1 MRYRLDRSVRRVP
14 GGVLGGSP
22 LRLFRLTEAGERW
35 LDRLAAGEPV
45 ATSGLLDRLLDSGT
59 VHPVPPVGSGP
70 SPADVTVVVPAHGRL
85 PHRADDGARWVVVD
99 DASDPPLPGAEVR
112 LEVNRGPAG
121 ARSAGLAE
129 VTTPLVAFVDTDVA
143 VPPDWL
149 AGLLPHFAD
158 PTVALVAPRV
168 RSTTGPGLL
177 ARYERRRSPLDLG
190 PEPAPVQ
197 PGTRVGYVPAAAL
210 LCRVEALE
218 AVGGFDPSLR
228 YGEDVDLVW
237 RLVAAGWR
245 GRYDPAVEVL
255 HEPRPTWGAWFAQR
269 RGYGSSAA
277 PLDRRHPGAVAPARA
292 DPWSAAAWAAVA
304 VGHPA
309 LGLAT
314 LAAAAGALAR
324 RLART
329 GALPA
334 TTAAGLAV
342 RGTALAGPAFATAV
356 RRAWWP
362 ILAMAA
368 LGSRRARRVL
378 LASLLAAG
386 DPIRVADDL
395 AYSVGVWQGCW
406 RERRWQALVPHYR
419 RRP

>member
-1 MRYRLDRSVRRVP
+1 
-14 GGVLGGSP
+14 
-22 LRLFRLTEAGERW
+22 
-35 LDRLAAGEPV
+35 
-45 ATSGLLDRLLDSGT
+45 
-59 VHPVPPVGSGP
+59 
-70 SPADVTVVVPAHGRL
+70 
-85 PHRADDGARWVVVD
+85 
-99 DASDPPLPGAEVR
+99 
-112 LEVNRGPAG
+112 
-121 ARSAGLAE
+121 
-129 VTTPLVAFVDTDVA
+129 

-149 AGLLPHFAD
+149 AGLLPHLAD
-158 PTVALVAPRV
+158 PRVAVVAPRV
-168 RSTTGPGLL
+168 RSTVGPGLL

-210 LCRVEALE
+210 VCRVEALE
-218 AVGGFDPSLR
+218 AVGGFDPALR

-245 GRYDPAVEVL
+245 GRYEPTVEVL

-292 DPWSAAAWAAVA
+292 DPWSAAAWVAVA
-304 VGHPA
+304 VGHPV

-314 LAAAAGALAR
+314 LGAAAGALAR

-334 TTAAGLAV
+334 ATAAGLAV
-342 RGTALAGPAFATAV
+342 RGTALAGPAFATAI

-362 ILAMAA
+362 LLAVTA
-368 LGSRRARRVL
+368 LVSRRARRVL
-378 LASLLAAG
+378 VVAMLAAG
-386 DPIRVADDL
+386 DPIRVVDDL
-395 AYSVGVWQGCW
+395 AYSVGVWQGCR
-406 RERRWQALVPHYR
+406 RERRWHALVPHYR